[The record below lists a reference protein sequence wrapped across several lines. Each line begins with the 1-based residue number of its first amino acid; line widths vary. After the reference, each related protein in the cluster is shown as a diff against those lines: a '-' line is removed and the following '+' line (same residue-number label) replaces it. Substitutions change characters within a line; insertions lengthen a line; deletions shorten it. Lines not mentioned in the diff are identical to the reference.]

1 MNDVITITYL
11 VGTLGMLAGVPTCF
25 RLLSENDGNGHF
37 GYLLIIPGFAAL
49 MYGLMT
55 LDIGALIVDGYH
67 IPIPRYID
75 WLVTTPV
82 LIGYTAYVA
91 GASRKWILG
100 AIVADVLMIGLGAWA
115 IVATPPLR
123 WIAFTLSALCQVVL
137 LGVLYGVLPSY
148 AKDQPSERRRLAR
161 ILRTHVGPLWIAY
174 PVVWI
179 FGTGLQMISATATA
193 IIFTFVDV
201 TAKVPFV
208 FFVYRVRHVFNGVS
222 PSTSEVE
229 APGSPAV
236 AASGQ

>member
-1 MNDVITITYL
+1 MTDITAIVYL
-11 VGTLGMLAGVPTCF
+11 VGTLGMLAGVPTCL
-25 RLLSENDGNGHF
+25 RLLSENEADGQF
-37 GYLLIIPGFAAL
+37 GYLLLIPGFAAL
-49 MYGLMT
+49 MYGLMA
-55 LDIGALIVDGYH
+55 LDIGAITVNGYH
-67 IPIPRYID
+67 VPIPRYVD

-115 IVATPPLR
+115 VVATAPLQ
-123 WIAFTLSALCQVVL
+123 WVAFTLSALCQVVL

-148 AKDQPSERRRLAR
+148 AENQPSERRRLAR
-161 ILRTHVGPLWIAY
+161 ILRTHVGPLWLAY
-174 PVVWI
+174 PVVWV

-208 FFVYRVRHVFNGVS
+208 FFVYRVRHVFDGVTA
-222 PSTSEVE
+222 STSEVE
-229 APGSPAV
+229 APAQPA
-236 AASGQ
+236 AATSGQ